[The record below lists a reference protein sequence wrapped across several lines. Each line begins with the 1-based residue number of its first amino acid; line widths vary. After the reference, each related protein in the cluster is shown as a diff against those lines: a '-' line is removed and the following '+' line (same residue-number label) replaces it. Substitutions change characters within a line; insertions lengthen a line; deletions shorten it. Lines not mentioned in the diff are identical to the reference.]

1 MVTEAMIG
9 ILYAGFASAVLFA
22 KVWAAQGK
30 AQVIFS
36 DIMLL
41 RYGNGVKQ
49 SEIIDNDDQYSSD
62 SEADSSF
69 SEDIEVEPVFSSE
82 SISRQHPSKFP
93 ILEFRIAN
101 ETSQLTL
108 EAKVSCVVSV
118 VSSKERAQRKALREK
133 VKTASFHKNSD
144 RQNLREKVKKE
155 SFPKNTDRQNR
166 DASQANPS
174 VDRRKTMKRHVS
186 VKDIIANLDKDHHL
200 DSVLLENDNIFRE
213 VAIQCPHIPI
223 FERVW
228 TVVHVLDENSP
239 LLRKKVREKI
249 RSTHTWPTEYNMS
262 PEDIRRSLRD
272 FGSLHIIFQH
282 VTHSGIVA
290 FSHKRYEY
298 NDLLI
303 GYRFADIAYT
313 KNGYDDVHIDRFLI
327 NDVIEQ
333 DGGGGEVINFE
344 DDFN

>member
-62 SEADSSF
+62 SEGDSSF
-69 SEDIEVEPVFSSE
+69 SEDMELEPAFSAE
-82 SISRQHPSKFP
+82 SVSRQHPSKFP

-118 VSSKERAQRKALREK
+118 VSSKERARRKYLREK
-133 VKTASFHKNSD
+133 VKTASIHKGSD
-144 RQNLREKVKKE
+144 RQNK
-155 SFPKNTDRQNR
+155 
-166 DASQANPS
+166 DASQANPLG
-174 VDRRKTMKRHVS
+174 DRRKTLKRHVS
-186 VKDIIANLDKDHHL
+186 VKEIIANLDEDHHL

-249 RSTHTWPTEYNMS
+249 RSTRTWPTEYNLS
-262 PEDIRRSLRD
+262 PQDIRRSLRD

-333 DGGGGEVINFE
+333 DGGGGEVISLE
-344 DDFN
+344 DEFN